1 MNKRIDDNYAINLV
15 EDKSKDN
22 ADTAD
27 RLRMGLFVVKA
38 RNTVENYAN
47 SKLWK
52 VDKDLKIV
60 VFLCKSERDRFLF
73 NRSGF
78 CVCGD
83 YLCWSYPD
91 EKIVHILNMAK
102 MNEIKVIEKPK
113 SALTAVANVGM
124 QGIANL
130 AKMPTS
136 FFAK

>member
-1 MNKRIDDNYAINLV
+1 M
-15 EDKSKDN
+15 
-22 ADTAD
+22 
-27 RLRMGLFVVKA
+27 
-38 RNTVENYAN
+38 
-47 SKLWK
+47 
-52 VDKDLKIV
+52 
-60 VFLCKSERDRFLF
+60 CKSEKDRFYF

-102 MNEIKVIEKPK
+102 MNEIKVEAKPK
-113 SALTAVANVGM
+113 SALGAVTSVGM

-136 FFAK
+136 FFGKKDVEPVNEDDKFKRVGLDGNVSESQNTMMTDEDDT